1 MGIEPTVG
9 ELLRLREFREGLKK
23 LGEAELREMCSLLA
37 EQALV
42 RYPSALRWL
51 ARETCR
57 YASSELERERLGSQL
72 VQELVEQ
79 GQLQAP
85 PLED

>member
-9 ELLRLREFREGLKK
+9 ELLRLREFREGLKR

-42 RYPSALRWL
+42 
-51 ARETCR
+51 
-57 YASSELERERLGSQL
+57 
-72 VQELVEQ
+72 
-79 GQLQAP
+79 
-85 PLED
+85 